1 MRLCLYQPEI
11 PQNTGTML
19 RMAACLGL
27 GVDIIEPC
35 GFGISDRRF
44 QRAGM
49 DYLDHVDLKI
59 HVSWQ
64 EYWQTFGE
72 TLSHRL
78 ILLDTG
84 ATLSYTDFQFEPT
97 DTLMVGQESTGVP
110 AEVKSLVHGQV
121 HIPMQPGFRSFNV
134 AVSAAMVVGEAY
146 RQTNLFPRGIL

>member
-11 PQNTGTML
+11 PQNAGTML

-35 GFGISDRRF
+35 GFGISDRRL

-49 DYLDHVDLKI
+49 DYLDQVDLKF

-64 EYWQTFGE
+64 DYLQT
-72 TLSHRL
+72 SPSRL

-84 ATLSYTDFQFEPT
+84 ANLPYTGFQFEST
-97 DTLMVGQESTGVP
+97 DTLIVGQESIGVP
-110 AEVKSLVHGQV
+110 DEVKQSVDAQV
-121 HIPMQPGFRSFNV
+121 LIPMLPGLRSINV
-134 AVSAAMVVGEAY
+134 AISAAMVVGEAY
-146 RQTNLFPRGIL
+146 RQTNLFPKV